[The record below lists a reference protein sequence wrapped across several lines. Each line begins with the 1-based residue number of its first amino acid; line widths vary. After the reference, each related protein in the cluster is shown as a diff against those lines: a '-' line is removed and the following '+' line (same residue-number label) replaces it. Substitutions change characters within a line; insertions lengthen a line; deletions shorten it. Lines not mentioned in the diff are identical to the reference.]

1 MAAARQKPTTTKIV
15 ETQKEVS
22 CTCRKK
28 TAAKKSMETQ
38 TEVLC
43 MLERIADAQASVETQ
58 TEAPTQDASI
68 QVTGCHKCH
77 SLAFAVLGD
86 GGGTCIRCDQLAY
99 LVSLV
104 VDLKRRWRG

>member
-1 MAAARQKPTTTKIV
+1 MAASWWKAVATKTV
-15 ETQKEVS
+15 ETQTEVPS
-22 CTCRKK
+22 SCRKK
-28 TAAKKSMETQ
+28 TAVKKSVETQ

-43 MLERIADAQASVETQ
+43 MLERNADAKTSVETH
-58 TEAPTQDASI
+58 TEAPTRDAGT
-68 QVTGCHKCH
+68 QVTDCHECQ